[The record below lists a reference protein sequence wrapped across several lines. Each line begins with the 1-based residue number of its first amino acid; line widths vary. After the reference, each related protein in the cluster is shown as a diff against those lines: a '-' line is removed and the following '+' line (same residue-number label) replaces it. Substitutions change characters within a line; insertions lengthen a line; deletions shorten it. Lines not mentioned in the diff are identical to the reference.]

1 MRKLYNA
8 FSRYCIP
15 NLVYHL
21 RCLIR
26 RNASVVDLGCG
37 PSSPLRFVRKGR
49 SLGVDAG
56 KDAIAESKRQN
67 IFSDYLV
74 ADITKHKFTQ
84 KFDVACAFD
93 VLNMLDK
100 KDSLKLL
107 NKMEHMAKRVVVL
120 VPNGVLA
127 EPANMEAVAKSK
139 YKTEFK
145 YLRYRSSWT
154 AKEMRRLGYKVIGI
168 NGLKLLRTSNAVPR
182 IPIIGVL
189 LSDFSQ
195 YFVQYFPSMAFH
207 LLCYKDVK

>member
-1 MRKLYNA
+1 MRKLYDA
-8 FSRYCIP
+8 VSRYCVP
-15 NLVYHL
+15 NLVFHL
-21 RCLIR
+21 RCLISR
-26 RNASVVDLGCG
+26 KASVVDLGCG
-37 PSSPLRFVRKGR
+37 PSSPLRFVKKGN

-56 KDAIAESKRQN
+56 REAIADSKRQN

-100 KDSLKLL
+100 KDALKLL
-107 NKMEHMAKRVVVL
+107 DKMERTAKRVVVL

-154 AKEMRRLGYKVIGI
+154 AREMRHNGYKVIGI
-168 NGLKLLRTSNAVPR
+168 NGWRLLRTSNAVPR
-182 IPIIGVL
+182 IPVIGVL
-189 LSDFSQ
+189 LSDLSQ
-195 YFVQYFPSMAFH
+195 YVVQYFPSKAFH